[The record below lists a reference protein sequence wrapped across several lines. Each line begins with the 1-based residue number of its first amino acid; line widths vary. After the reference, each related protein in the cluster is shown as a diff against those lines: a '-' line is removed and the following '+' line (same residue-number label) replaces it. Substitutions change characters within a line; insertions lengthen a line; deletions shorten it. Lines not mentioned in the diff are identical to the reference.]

1 MKLDLLLG
9 LKIFLSPTLMLIVTW
24 LQARNSAGSGGRFM
38 GWPLVTGPIIFII
51 FLQEGANFAAKT
63 AHGALLGQ
71 ISLIAF
77 AWSYAFVALRAP
89 WYISIGSASII
100 FIGSV
105 YLISLLSIPLE
116 LTFFLLAIALF
127 CVNRF
132 WPDYVPITTPLA
144 SPKWELYLRIALVI
158 TLVFLLSEFSQ
169 TLGPGLTGGF
179 STYPVI
185 ATIMGTFNHKRFG
198 ASAAISLHQGLMQR
212 LYITSVILGA
222 VALFL

>member
-1 MKLDLLLG
+1 MNERVLLA
-9 LKIFLSPTLMLIVTW
+9 LKIFLSPLLMLIVTR
-24 LQARNSAGSGGRFM
+24 LQARSSAGAGGRFM

-51 FLQEGANFAAKT
+51 FLQEGADFAAKT

-77 AWSYAFVALRAP
+77 AWSYAVMALRTP
-89 WYISIGSASII
+89 WYLSIAVATVT

-105 YLISLLSIPLE
+105 YLVSLVNIPLW
-116 LTFFLLAIALF
+116 LTFVLLAFALF
-127 CVNRF
+127 LVNKF
-132 WPDYVPITTPLA
+132 WPKYEPITTPLS
-144 SPKWELYLRIALVI
+144 SPRWELGLRIVLVI
-158 TLVFLLSEFSQ
+158 TLVFVLSEFSQ

-198 ASAAISLHQGLMQR
+198 ANAAISLHHGLMQR
-212 LYITSVILGA
+212 LYITSIILGSVA
-222 VALFL
+222 VFL

>member
-1 MKLDLLLG
+1 
-9 LKIFLSPTLMLIVTW
+9 
-24 LQARNSAGSGGRFM
+24 M

-51 FLQEGANFAAKT
+51 YLQEGAAFAAKT

-77 AWSYAFVALRAP
+77 AWTYALVALRTP
-89 WYISIGSASII
+89 WYISIACATVT

-105 YLISLLSIPLE
+105 YLVSLIHVPLW
-116 LTFFLLAIALF
+116 LTFILLASALIL
-127 CVNRF
+127 VNKY
-132 WPDYVPITTPLA
+132 WPKYDPITTPLS
-144 SPKWELYLRIALVI
+144 SPRWELYLRITLVI
-158 TLVFLLSEFSQ
+158 TLVFTLSEFSQ
-169 TLGPGLTGGF
+169 TLGPSLTGGF

-198 ASAAISLHQGLMQR
+198 ANAAIGLHHGLMQR
-212 LYITSVILGA
+212 LYITSIILGS

>member
-1 MKLDLLLG
+1 MKLNVLLA
-9 LKIFLSPTLMLIVTW
+9 LKIFLSPLLMLIVTR
-24 LQARNSAGSGGRFM
+24 LQSRNSANAGGRFM

-51 FLQEGANFAAKT
+51 FLQEGADFAAKT

-77 AWSYAFVALRAP
+77 AWSYALVALRAP
-89 WYISIGSASII
+89 WYLSIACSTVT

-105 YLISLLSIPLE
+105 YLISLINIPLW
-116 LTFFLLAIALF
+116 LTFILLTLALLL
-127 CVNRF
+127 VNRF
-132 WPDYVPITTPLA
+132 WPHYEPITTPLS
-144 SPKWELYLRIALVI
+144 SPRWELYLRIMLVIALVF
-158 TLVFLLSEFSQ
+158 TLSEFSQ

-212 LYITSVILGA
+212 LYITTLILGSIA
-222 VALFL
+222 IFL

>member
-1 MKLDLLLG
+1 MNEGLLLA
-9 LKIFLSPTLMLIVTW
+9 LKIFLSPLLMLIVTW
-24 LQARNSAGSGGRFM
+24 LQARTSAHAGGRFM

-51 FLQEGANFAAKT
+51 FLQDGAEFAAKT

-77 AWSYAFVALRAP
+77 AWSYALVALRAP
-89 WYISIGSASII
+89 WYLSIACATVM

-105 YLISLLSIPLE
+105 YLVSLIHVPLWLTFILLGVALLS
-116 LTFFLLAIALF
+116 
-127 CVNRF
+127 VNKY
-132 WPDYVPITTPLA
+132 WPQYEPITTPLS

-158 TLVFLLSEFSQ
+158 ALVFVLSEFSQ
-169 TLGPGLTGGF
+169 TLGAALTGGF

-198 ASAAISLHQGLMQR
+198 ASAAIALHHGLMQR
-212 LYITSVILGA
+212 LYITSIILGA
-222 VALFL
+222 VAIFL

>member
-1 MKLDLLLG
+1 MNQNVLLA
-9 LKIFLSPTLMLIVTW
+9 LKIFLSPILMLIVTR
-24 LQARNSAGSGGRFM
+24 LQARNSAGAGGRFM

-51 FLQEGANFAAKT
+51 FLQEGGAFAAKT

-77 AWSYAFVALRAP
+77 AWTYALVALRAP
-89 WYISIGSASII
+89 WYLSIACATVT

-105 YLISLLSIPLE
+105 YLVSLIHVPLW
-116 LTFFLLAIALF
+116 LTFILLALALF
-127 CVNRF
+127 LVNRY
-132 WPDYVPITTPLA
+132 WPSYEPITTPLS

-158 TLVFLLSEFSQ
+158 ALVFVLSEFSQ
-169 TLGPGLTGGF
+169 TLGAGLTGGF

-198 ASAAISLHQGLMQR
+198 ANAAISLHHGLMQR
-212 LYITSVILGA
+212 LYITSLILGA
-222 VALFL
+222 VAIFL

>member
-1 MKLDLLLG
+1 MNQSVLLA
-9 LKIFLSPTLMLIVTW
+9 LKIFLSPILMLIVTF
-24 LQARNSAGSGGRFM
+24 LQSRQSANAGGRFM

-51 FLQEGANFAAKT
+51 YLQEGAAFAAKT

-77 AWSYAFVALRAP
+77 AWTYALVALRTP
-89 WYISIGSASII
+89 WYISIACATVT

-105 YLISLLSIPLE
+105 YLVSLIHVPLW
-116 LTFFLLAIALF
+116 LTFILLASALIL
-127 CVNRF
+127 VNKY
-132 WPDYVPITTPLA
+132 WPKYDPITTPLS
-144 SPKWELYLRIALVI
+144 SPRWELYLRITLVI
-158 TLVFLLSEFSQ
+158 TLVFTLSEFSQ
-169 TLGPGLTGGF
+169 TLGPSLTGGF

-198 ASAAISLHQGLMQR
+198 ANAAIGLHHGLMQR
-212 LYITSVILGA
+212 LYITSIILGS

>member
-1 MKLDLLLG
+1 MNDGLLLA
-9 LKIFLSPTLMLIVTW
+9 LKIFLSPLLMLIVTW
-24 LQARNSAGSGGRFM
+24 LQARSSANAGGRFM
-38 GWPLVTGPIIFII
+38 GWPLVTGPILLII
-51 FLQEGANFAAKT
+51 YLQEGAAFAAKT
-63 AHGALLGQ
+63 SHGALLGQ

-77 AWSYAFVALRAP
+77 AWSYSFIALRAP
-89 WYISIGSASII
+89 WYISILAATIT

-105 YLISLLSIPLE
+105 YLVSLIHIPLW
-116 LTFFLLAIALF
+116 LTFILLVSALF
-127 CVNRF
+127 LVNRL
-132 WPDYVPITTPLA
+132 WPRYEPITTPLS

-158 TLVFLLSEFSQ
+158 ALVFTLSEFSR

-198 ASAAISLHQGLMQR
+198 ANAAIGLHHGLMQR
-212 LYITSVILGA
+212 LYITSIILGA

>member
-1 MKLDLLLG
+1 
-9 LKIFLSPTLMLIVTW
+9 
-24 LQARNSAGSGGRFM
+24 M

-127 CVNRF
+127 SVNRF

>member
-1 MKLDLLLG
+1 
-9 LKIFLSPTLMLIVTW
+9 MLIVTF
-24 LQARNSAGSGGRFM
+24 LQSRQSAKAGGRFM

-51 FLQEGANFAAKT
+51 FLQEGAAFAAKT

-77 AWSYAFVALRAP
+77 AWSYALVALRAP
-89 WYISIGSASII
+89 WYISIACATVT

-105 YLISLLSIPLE
+105 YLVSLIHVPLW
-116 LTFFLLAIALF
+116 LTFVSLILALYL
-127 CVNRF
+127 VNKY
-132 WPDYVPITTPLA
+132 WPKYQPISTPLS
-144 SPKWELYLRIALVI
+144 SPRWELYLRIALVI
-158 TLVFLLSEFSQ
+158 TLVFVLSEFSQ
-169 TLGPGLTGGF
+169 TLGPSLTGGF

-198 ASAAISLHQGLMQR
+198 ANAAISLHHGLMQR
-212 LYITSVILGA
+212 LYITSIILGS